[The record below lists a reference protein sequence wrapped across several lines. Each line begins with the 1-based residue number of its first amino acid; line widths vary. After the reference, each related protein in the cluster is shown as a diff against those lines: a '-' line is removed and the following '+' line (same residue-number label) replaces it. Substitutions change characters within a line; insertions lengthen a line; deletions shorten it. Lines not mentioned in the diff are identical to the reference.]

1 MLSVIELTK
10 YYDKRTVVDH
20 INFTVEKGQM
30 FSLLGANGA
39 GKSTTIDMLCTIIRP
54 DSGTIRVNGYQLGKD
69 NQQIRNQIGIVFQE
83 SLLDPAL
90 TVLENLTFRSKFYH
104 KFTQYDPKLVNRAVA
119 ITSITP
125 LLHRYYGTLSGGEK
139 RRVDIARALLHI
151 PQVLILD
158 EPTTGLDPKIRKD
171 IWNTINRLKQK
182 ENMTILFTTHYMDE
196 VDEADQ
202 VAMMED
208 GKIIAMGTPKTL
220 ERKFCHDIINIKPT
234 NTNIVKAKLKTKNL
248 KINEKNGIITVPIKN
263 AKEALPILTDI
274 RDYLDDFEV
283 KTATM
288 EEVFMRICG
297 GILL

>member
-1 MLSVIELTK
+1 M
-10 YYDKRTVVDH
+10 TVDESRIVSSKESTN
-20 INFTVEKGQM
+20 I
-30 FSLLGANGA
+30 LGANGA
-39 GKSTTIDMLCTIIRP
+39 GKSTTIDMLCTSIRP

-182 ENMTILFTTHYMDE
+182 ENMTIVFTTHYMDE
-196 VDEADQ
+196 ADEADQ
-202 VAMMED
+202 VAMMKD

-220 ERKFCHDIINIKPT
+220 ERKFCHDIINIKP
-234 NTNIVKAKLKTKNL
+234 NTS
-248 KINEKNGIITVPIKN
+248 
-263 AKEALPILTDI
+263 
-274 RDYLDDFEV
+274 YF
-283 KTATM
+283 
-288 EEVFMRICG
+288 
-297 GILL
+297 